1 MIFSLNTVHVIYI
14 KVIKKQFFVSFI
26 IFYEIKKWV
35 NRQKND
41 QFVKKAKQLGYIN
54 RAAFKLEEI
63 EQKYKI
69 IEHSREILELGS
81 SPGGW
86 TQVILNYNSKTNITC
101 FDLLDMKM
109 NNQRIAFY
117 REDFLKF
124 NFTNLKNK
132 FDLVLSDVAPNT
144 TGHQSTDHLRISQLI
159 YEVIDRLEIILK
171 KQGSFIFKIW
181 KGEEE
186 KEIIKMLKK
195 IFDKVE
201 YFKPKSSRQESSEI
215 FIISRGFRLHE
226 E

>member
-1 MIFSLNTVHVIYI
+1 MKSKN
-14 KVIKKQFFVSFI
+14 
-26 IFYEIKKWV
+26 WV

-41 QFVKKAKQLGYIN
+41 QFVKKAKQLGYLN

-69 IEHSREILELGS
+69 IENSSEILELGS

-86 TQVILNYNSKTNITC
+86 TQVILKYNTKSNITC

-109 NNQRIAFY
+109 KNQRVTFY
-117 REDFLKF
+117 REDFLKY
-124 NFTNLKNK
+124 NFINLKNK

-159 YEVIDRLEIILK
+159 YEIIQRLEIILK
-171 KQGSFIFKIW
+171 NKGSFIFKIW
-181 KGEEE
+181 KGKEE

-195 IFDKVE
+195 YFGEVD
-201 YFKPKSSRQESSEI
+201 YFKPKSSRQESTEI
-215 FIISRGFRLHE
+215 FIISRGFKLNE
-226 E
+226 K

>member
-1 MIFSLNTVHVIYI
+1 MSYI
-14 KVIKKQFFVSFI
+14 LKLLKNNFLLTLLSFM
-26 IFYEIKKWV
+26 KSKNWV

-69 IEHSREILELGS
+69 IEQSREILELGS

-101 FDLLDMKM
+101 FDLLDMKI

-132 FDLVLSDVAPNT
+132 FDLILSDVAPNT
-144 TGHQSTDHLRISQLI
+144 TGHQSTDHLRISQFI

-215 FIISRGFRLHE
+215 FIISRGFRLHDE
-226 E
+226 

>member
-1 MIFSLNTVHVIYI
+1 MSYI
-14 KVIKKQFFVSFI
+14 LKLLKNNFLLTLLSFM
-26 IFYEIKKWV
+26 KSKNWV

-54 RAAFKLEEI
+54 RASFKLEEI

-69 IEHSREILELGS
+69 IENSKEILELGS

-124 NFTNLKNK
+124 NFTNLKDK

>member
-1 MIFSLNTVHVIYI
+1 MKSKN
-14 KVIKKQFFVSFI
+14 
-26 IFYEIKKWV
+26 WV

-69 IEHSREILELGS
+69 IQYSKEILELGS

-101 FDLLDMKM
+101 FDLLDMKI

-117 REDFLKF
+117 REDFLKY

>member
-1 MIFSLNTVHVIYI
+1 MSYI
-14 KVIKKQFFVSFI
+14 LKLLKNNFLLTLLSFM
-26 IFYEIKKWV
+26 KSKNWV

-101 FDLLDMKM
+101 FDLLDMKI

-117 REDFLKF
+117 REDFLKY

-171 KQGSFIFKIW
+171 NQGSFIFKIW

>member
-1 MIFSLNTVHVIYI
+1 MKSKN
-14 KVIKKQFFVSFI
+14 
-26 IFYEIKKWV
+26 WV

-101 FDLLDMKM
+101 FDLLDMKI
-109 NNQRIAFY
+109 NNQCITFY
-117 REDFLKF
+117 REDFLKY
-124 NFTNLKNK
+124 NFINLKNK

-171 KQGSFIFKIW
+171 NQGSFIFKIW
-181 KGEEE
+181 KGDEE

-215 FIISRGFRLHE
+215 FIISRGFRLNE
-226 E
+226 G

>member
-1 MIFSLNTVHVIYI
+1 MSYILKSLKNNFLLTLL
-14 KVIKKQFFVSFI
+14 SFM
-26 IFYEIKKWV
+26 KSKNWV

-54 RAAFKLEEI
+54 RASFKLEEI

-86 TQVILNYNSKTNITC
+86 TQVILNYNRKTNITC
-101 FDLLDMKM
+101 FDLLDMKI

-144 TGHQSTDHLRISQLI
+144 TGHQSTDRLRISQLI

-215 FIISRGFRLHE
+215 FIISRGFKLHE

>member
-1 MIFSLNTVHVIYI
+1 MSYI
-14 KVIKKQFFVSFI
+14 LKLIKNNFLLTLLSFM
-26 IFYEIKKWV
+26 KSKNWV

-41 QFVKKAKQLGYIN
+41 QYVKKAKQLGYIN

-86 TQVILNYNSKTNITC
+86 TQVILNYNRKTNVTC
-101 FDLLDMKM
+101 FDLLDMKI

-117 REDFLKF
+117 REDFLKY

>member
-1 MIFSLNTVHVIYI
+1 MSYI
-14 KVIKKQFFVSFI
+14 LKLLKNNFLLALLSFM
-26 IFYEIKKWV
+26 KSKNWV

-117 REDFLKF
+117 KEDFLKF

>member
-1 MIFSLNTVHVIYI
+1 MSYI
-14 KVIKKQFFVSFI
+14 LKLLKNNFLLALLSFM
-26 IFYEIKKWV
+26 KSKNWV

-69 IEHSREILELGS
+69 IEYSKEILEFGS

-86 TQVILNYNSKTNITC
+86 TQVILNYNLKTNITC
-101 FDLLDMKM
+101 FDLLDMKI

-117 REDFLKF
+117 REDFLKY

-171 KQGSFIFKIW
+171 KHGSFIFKIW

-215 FIISRGFRLHE
+215 FIISRGFRLNE

>member
-1 MIFSLNTVHVIYI
+1 MKSKN
-14 KVIKKQFFVSFI
+14 
-26 IFYEIKKWV
+26 WV

-101 FDLLDMKM
+101 FDLLDMKI
-109 NNQRIAFY
+109 NNQRITFY
-117 REDFLKF
+117 REDFLKY
-124 NFTNLKNK
+124 NFINLKNK

-171 KQGSFIFKIW
+171 NQGSFIFKIW

-186 KEIIKMLKK
+186 KQIIKILKK
-195 IFDKVE
+195 TFDKVE

-215 FIISRGFRLHE
+215 FIISRGFQLHE

>member
-1 MIFSLNTVHVIYI
+1 MKSKN
-14 KVIKKQFFVSFI
+14 
-26 IFYEIKKWV
+26 WV

-117 REDFLKF
+117 REDFLKY

-195 IFDKVE
+195 FFNKVE